1 MDVCGIVTA
10 SVCYNADWLIGCMQ
24 MESKQSQEMSEFEQ
38 KQNRDYDTLRLN
50 LAREVKQLQEK
61 QAKETE
67 RRVCTDTPYNTVC
80 VYIILFSII
89 QVNAGNSFT

>member
-1 MDVCGIVTA
+1 
-10 SVCYNADWLIGCMQ
+10 MQ

-67 RRVCTDTPYNTVC
+67 RRVCTDTPYKLC
-80 VYIILFSII
+80 VYM
-89 QVNAGNSFT
+89 

>member
-1 MDVCGIVTA
+1 
-10 SVCYNADWLIGCMQ
+10 

-67 RRVCTDTPYNTVC
+67 RRVCTDTPYKLR
-80 VYIILFSII
+80 VYNVVSFLIVRLSV
-89 QVNAGNSFT
+89 VNSYT